1 MATKIYYK
9 GFSSNQWLSMGQK
22 SFATSNI
29 ETVKNDLYNHIFTEK
44 GERVMMPNFGTRIPS
59 LVFEQNDEA
68 TLEIVREDLI
78 EVFNYDP
85 RVRLLNL
92 EVVPL
97 MDSNAI
103 VAFADLLYVEFN
115 VQDVLRIEI
124 QTA

>member
-1 MATKIYYK
+1 MANKIYYK
-9 GFSSNQWLSMGQK
+9 GFSSDQWLTDAQK
-22 SFATSNI
+22 SFATANI
-29 ETVKNDLYNHIFTEK
+29 QTVKNDLYNHIFTEK

-59 LVFEQNDEA
+59 LVFEQNDAA
-68 TLEIVREDLI
+68 TLQIVREDLT

-85 RVRLLNL
+85 RVRLINL

-97 MDSNAI
+97 MDNNAI

-115 VQDVLRIEI
+115 VQDVLQIEI

>member
-1 MATKIYYK
+1 MANNIYYK
-9 GFSSNQWLSMGQK
+9 GFSSAQWLSAGQK
-22 SFATSNI
+22 SFATANI
-29 ETVKNDLYNHIFTEK
+29 ETVKYDLYNHIFTEK

-59 LVFEQNDEA
+59 LVFEQNDEV
-68 TLEIVREDLI
+68 TLEIIREDLI

-97 MDSNAI
+97 MDNNAI

-115 VQDVLRIEI
+115 VQDVLKIEI
-124 QTA
+124 QTS

>member
-97 MDSNAI
+97 MDNNAI